1 MTEKIDHE
9 NWCPI
14 HEEMIARN
22 QLECFECRTNKR
34 ALKQANKVA
43 KLMGF

>member
-14 HEEMIARN
+14 HKKMIARN
-22 QLECFECRTNKR
+22 QLECWDCRLEKIWK
-34 ALKQANKVA
+34 KQE
-43 KLMGF
+43 